1 MMAIIFIKLKKMKNQ
16 FVKYL
21 LSAGLIMIFSGIYS
35 NVFSQNTSGPVKL
48 VYNYPA
54 DKAIKYSATSTMA
67 MIMDIQGQS
76 MQTDIASAF
85 GCTVKSAGNQ
95 DNNLKLEILI
105 DTLGQ
110 TTNSPMGGS
119 GGAAQGIKGK
129 TFSIVISPEGK
140 VVDISGATVFV
151 YNLEGSG
158 ESNMSQ
164 TFSDFFPVLPSKAIA
179 TGDTWNSTDSMITK
193 SPYMT
198 MKTIDNTV
206 NKFEGFETI
215 DGIECAKIST
225 QHSGT
230 ITMNVQSQGN
240 DLSIRGPYTGTSEYL
255 FAVREGYFIK
265 MTSATKVNGNMD
277 MTSPQEMSFPI
288 VLDMKSVNEV
298 KK

>member
-1 MMAIIFIKLKKMKNQ
+1 MKSKLVRC
-16 FVKYL
+16 F
-21 LSAGLIMIFSGIYS
+21 LSAGLIIILSGIYS

-48 VYNYPA
+48 VYNYPT
-54 DKAIKYSATSTMA
+54 DRAIRYSATTTMA
-67 MIMDIQGQS
+67 QIMDIQGQS
-76 MQTDIASAF
+76 MQVDVKSAF
-85 GCTVKSAGNQ
+85 GCFVKSAGKQ
-95 DNNLKLEILI
+95 DNNLKIEITV

-110 TTNSPMGGS
+110 MTNSPMGNS
-119 GGAAQGIKGK
+119 GGAITDIKGK
-129 TFSIVISPEGK
+129 TCTVIISPEGK
-140 VVDISGATVFV
+140 IVDISGAAGLV
-151 YNLEGSG
+151 YSLEGSG
-158 ESNMSQ
+158 ESNLSQ
-164 TFSDFFPVLPSKAIA
+164 TLSDFFPVLPSKEISQ
-179 TGDTWNSTDSMITK
+179 GETWNAIDSIKTK
-193 SPYMT
+193 SSAMT

-265 MTSATKVNGNMD
+265 MTSATKVNGNLD

-298 KK
+298 K